1 MHSKLFA
8 LILLEL
14 LLATTCKVHG
24 GHDDK
29 KFTNRWAVEVL
40 GGSAAAD
47 TLAKKYGFINMGQV
61 NDSVLCQ
68 PLMVVLNVTDKPTQ
82 HQIRA
87 DTGPDSDCITSTT
100 LL

>member
-1 MHSKLFA
+1 MHTYYNKVFA

-14 LLATTCKVHG
+14 LLATCKVHG
-24 GHDDK
+24 DHGDK

-61 NDSVLCQ
+61 
-68 PLMVVLNVTDKPTQ
+68 K
-82 HQIRA
+82 
-87 DTGPDSDCITSTT
+87 
-100 LL
+100 